1 MIVGVFL
8 DRFLIDI
15 FGFLFEIFRGNKY
28 ILIVIDYFLNW
39 VEIIFILD
47 LIVVIIVRVLLNEV
61 IGRYGCLD
69 IIFLD

>member
-47 LIVVIIVRVLLNEV
+47 LIVVIIVWVLLNEV
-61 IGRYGCLD
+61 IGCYGCLD

>member
-47 LIVVIIVRVLLNEV
+47 LIVVIIVWVLLNEV